1 MYIDF
6 SMVQEYLH
14 QYGPGP
20 LAEWRRQVA
29 QHDMSNAR
37 YKQVFRLNIYIGYS
51 FIISKLFSLEVQCDL
66 ARKPIHKVLLNTAL
80 YKSHFQEL
88 LQQDNY

>member
-37 YKQVFRLNIYIGYS
+37 YKQVFNLIFILDIALS
-51 FIISKLFSLEVQCDL
+51 F
-66 ARKPIHKVLLNTAL
+66 R
-80 YKSHFQEL
+80 
-88 LQQDNY
+88 NYFP